1 MIGHFHLVWK
11 QNRCAAT
18 VCGWFPRKLEV
29 FIYLFIYSVR
39 LSPKGTERC
48 GGQSGQLECLPPNPS
63 TQGHTKHIRWDSRNC
78 RWEAGREMGLGG
90 GEAQQVWGAQMSA
103 FPEAHTV
110 ALCVRAKGREG
121 WRAVTWASARQSKH
135 HVHTGFWSQ
144 PTRPRSDTLSVTV
157 SVYGESLIT
166 NSGFWLR
173 RNVMIFFQESQ
184 PTLQKIHWL
193 YFATGAGVMH
203 IRHHLMKL
211 CVFAFKSLGLLC

>member
-39 LSPKGTERC
+39 LSPKGTEQC

-90 GEAQQVWGAQMSA
+90 GEAQQVLGAQMSA

-121 WRAVTWASARQSKH
+121 WRAVTWASARQSNH
-135 HVHTGFWSQ
+135 HVHT
-144 PTRPRSDTLSVTV
+144 
-157 SVYGESLIT
+157 VYGESLIK

-173 RNVMIFFQESQ
+173 RNVMIFFRESQ
-184 PTLQKIHWL
+184 PTLQKNPLTLFCYRRRSNAHSPSPDETL
-193 YFATGAGVMH
+193 
-203 IRHHLMKL
+203 RL
-211 CVFAFKSLGLLC
+211 CL